1 MIEFIGPLYNLL
13 HSTIFDWTLLTSDLA
28 TLIHCSWSQSHSLLY
43 SLGSD
48 LMENTSIAFLLF
60 FIIGGVGLSP

>member
-13 HSTIFDWTLLTSDLA
+13 NILQITIFDCKLSTSEYT
-28 TLIHCSWSQSHSLLY
+28 TLIHYSWSQSHSLLY

-48 LMENTSIAFLLF
+48 LTENMSIA
-60 FIIGGVGLSP
+60 